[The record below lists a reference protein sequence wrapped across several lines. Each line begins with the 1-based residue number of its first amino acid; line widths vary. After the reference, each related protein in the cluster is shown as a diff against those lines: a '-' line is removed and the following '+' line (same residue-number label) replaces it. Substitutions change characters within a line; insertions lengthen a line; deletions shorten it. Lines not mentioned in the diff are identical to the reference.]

1 MPAMIEIGK
10 YNDLTVVK
18 AVDFGLY
25 LDGGEIYGEILIPGR
40 YVPEGTNP
48 GDTLHV
54 FIYMDSEDRII
65 ATTEKPVATVGEFTV
80 LKVVSVNKIGAFL
93 DWGLPKDVLL
103 PFREQKGPLQEG
115 DEVLVYLY
123 YDKGSRRIAASSRF
137 EKFLGHE
144 QKDFQPLQ
152 EVELLIAERTDMGYK
167 ALIDG
172 VAIGVLYHNEI
183 HSPVKVGDRV
193 PGFINKVREDDK
205 IDLWLQKPGFEKIDD
220 LGREIMER
228 LKSAPKGFLPF
239 TDKSPSEDI
248 MREFHASK
256 KTFKKSI
263 GQLYK
268 FRKISITEEGIKLTV
283 DK

>member
-1 MPAMIEIGK
+1 MLQIGK

-25 LDGGEIYGEILIPGR
+25 LDGGEAYGEVLIPGR
-40 YVPEGTNP
+40 YVPEGTAP
-48 GDTLHV
+48 GDSLHV

-65 ATTEKPVATVGEFTV
+65 ATTEKPAATVGEFAV
-80 LKVVSVNKIGAFL
+80 LKVVSVNKVGAFL

-103 PFREQKGPLQEG
+103 PFREQKGKLMEG

-123 YDKGSRRIAASSRF
+123 YDKGSRRIAASSRY

-152 EVELLIAERTDMGYK
+152 EVELLIAEKTDMGYK
-167 ALIDG
+167 AIIDG
-172 VAIGVLYHNEI
+172 SAIGVLYHNEI
-183 HSPVKVGDRV
+183 YSPVKVGDRV
-193 PGFINKVREDDK
+193 QGYINKVREDDK
-205 IDLWLQKPGFEKIDD
+205 IDLYLQKPGFEKIDD
-220 LGREIMER
+220 LGREIIER
-228 LKSAPKGFLPF
+228 LKAAPKGFLPF
-239 TDKSPSEDI
+239 TDKSSSEDI

-268 FRKISITEEGIKLTV
+268 FRKISITDEGIKLTV

>member
-1 MPAMIEIGK
+1 MSAMIEIGK

-25 LDGGEIYGEILIPGR
+25 LDGGETYGEVLIPGR

-65 ATTEKPVATVGEFTV
+65 ATTEKPVATVGEFAV

-115 DEVLVYLY
+115 DDVLVYLY

-137 EKFLGHE
+137 EKYLGHQ

-152 EVELLIAERTDMGYK
+152 EVELLIAERTDMGFK
-167 ALIDG
+167 AIIDG
-172 VAIGVLYHNEI
+172 VSIGILYHNEI

-205 IDLWLQKPGFEKIDD
+205 IDLYLQKPGFEKIDD

-228 LKSAPKGFLPF
+228 LKSAPKGFMPF
-239 TDKSPSEDI
+239 TDKSSSEDI

-268 FRKISITEEGIKLTV
+268 FRKIKISDSGITLI
-283 DK
+283 